1 MNAIRIRVEV
11 DNAPARAEV
20 ARLQL
25 RAEQSEQVR
34 EDLEMLLQ
42 SGVATFTLVPLP
54 SIRRNEVR
62 YRAELSDHYW
72 YLLEREAV

>member
-1 MNAIRIRVEV
+1 V
-11 DNAPARAEV
+11 
-20 ARLQL
+20 
-25 RAEQSEQVR
+25 
-34 EDLEMLLQ
+34 
-42 SGVATFTLVPLP
+42 GVATFTLVPLP